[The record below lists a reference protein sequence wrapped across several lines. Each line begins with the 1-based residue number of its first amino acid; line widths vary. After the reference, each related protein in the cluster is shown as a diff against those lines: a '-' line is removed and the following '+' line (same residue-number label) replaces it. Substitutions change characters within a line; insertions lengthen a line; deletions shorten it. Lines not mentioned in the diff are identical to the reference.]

1 MDPATPISLVQHPV
15 TIQSG
20 NECPP
25 FEDKADIAGKHGV
38 TLFINTKSSVEVR
51 YDRRRSEECK
61 IE

>member
-1 MDPATPISLVQHPV
+1 M
-15 TIQSG
+15 QSG

-38 TLFINTKSSVEVR
+38 TLFINAKSSVEVR
-51 YDRRRSEECK
+51 YDRRRNEECK